1 MTRLNRSPKILG
13 VSGLERELDELGGDV
28 TMALDELPVPAVL
41 LDADGIVRWQ
51 NAAARTA
58 RGDVVGSSFTE
69 FVAPDELPRAQEAFT
84 NILCRGDPA
93 EFTLHVSTSGG
104 NFVPVEISSA
114 PVRGG
119 RSIVGV
125 FGLVQPA
132 APTVRTRS
140 DAGDLLTPRQLE
152 VLRLLA
158 QGASTH
164 DIATMLHL
172 AMTTVR
178 NHVANILAALGA
190 HTRLQAVIAAR
201 ERGLLDD

>member
-1 MTRLNRSPKILG
+1 MRG
-13 VSGLERELDELGGDV
+13 VSGLDRELDELGGDV
-28 TMALDELPVPAVL
+28 TAALDELPVPAVL

-51 NAAARTA
+51 NESAKAA

-69 FVAPDELPRAQEAFT
+69 FVAPDELPRAQDAFT

-93 EFTLHVSTSGG
+93 EFTLHVSTTDGTY
-104 NFVPVEISSA
+104 VPVEISSA

-125 FGLVQPA
+125 FGLVRPVA
-132 APTVRTRS
+132 SESRS
-140 DAGDLLTPRQLE
+140 GAGGTDVLTPRQLE

-164 DIATMLHL
+164 DIASMLHL
-172 AMTTVR
+172 ATTTVR
-178 NHVANILAALGA
+178 NHIANILAALGA
-190 HTRLQAVIAAR
+190 HTRLQAVVAAR
-201 ERGLLDD
+201 ARGLLDD

>member
-1 MTRLNRSPKILG
+1 MRG

-28 TMALDELPVPAVL
+28 TTALEELPVPAVL
-41 LDADGIVRWQ
+41 LDPDGIVRWQ
-51 NAAARTA
+51 NAAARAA

-69 FVAPDELPRAQEAFT
+69 FVAPDELPRAEEAFT

-93 EFTLHVSTSGG
+93 EFTLHVSTADGTYA
-104 NFVPVEISSA
+104 PVEISSA

-119 RSIVGV
+119 QSVVGV

-132 APTVRTRS
+132 APPSR
-140 DAGDLLTPRQLE
+140 AGAGHDDLLTPRQLE

-164 DIATMLHL
+164 EIAAMLHL
-172 AMTTVR
+172 ATTTVR
-178 NHVANILAALGA
+178 NHVANILSALGA
-190 HTRLQAVIAAR
+190 HTRLQAVVAAR
-201 ERGLLDD
+201 QRGLLDD